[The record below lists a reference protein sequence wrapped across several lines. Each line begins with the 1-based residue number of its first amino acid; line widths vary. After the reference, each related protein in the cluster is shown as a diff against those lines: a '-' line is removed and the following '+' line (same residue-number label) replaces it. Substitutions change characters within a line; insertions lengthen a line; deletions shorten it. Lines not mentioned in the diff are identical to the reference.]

1 MEAELVSNPN
11 YSSAENEFD
20 YYQGMDDTTLFE
32 QLPMDYFDDLDFH
45 SLVSDSPNHQ
55 NPQSIIIAPPPA
67 PTPNKSATTSKLI
80 SFEQSNNNNN
90 NNAHRFYNN
99 LGSNDK
105 LETPKEESVLN
116 FQSLSRQGA
125 YFEDINKRL
134 TATNMADKAETRNPP
149 QAQDHVLAERRRREK
164 LNQKF
169 IALSSV
175 IPGRKKM
182 DKASV
187 LEDAIEYV
195 KQLKERQKILE
206 EQVAMKRKESAVRRC
221 ILFSGD
227 NDKSPSGEVS
237 EQALAELEAKFL
249 GKEVMIR
256 IQCEQQRGCEAKI
269 LRELGNLRLT
279 VKSSSILP
287 FGETTQY
294 ITIIAEM
301 EKENSMTAND
311 LVTCLMKA
319 LTLFQ

>member
-1 MEAELVSNPN
+1 MEAEFVSNRPN
-11 YSSAENEFD
+11 YSSANNEFD
-20 YYQGMDDTTLFE
+20 YYQGMEDTTLFE
-32 QLPMDYFDDLDFH
+32 QLPMDYFDGLDFH
-45 SLVSDSPNHQ
+45 SLVSDSSNHQ
-55 NPQSIIIAPPPA
+55 SPESIIIAPPQT
-67 PTPNKSATTSKLI
+67 PTPDKSATTSRLI

-90 NNAHRFYNN
+90 AHQFYNN
-99 LGSNDK
+99 LGSNVK
-105 LETPKEESVLN
+105 LETPKEETVFN

-134 TATNMADKAETRNPP
+134 TATNKADTAVTRNPL

-169 IALSSV
+169 IALSSI

-187 LEDAIEYV
+187 LGDAIEYI
-195 KQLKERQKILE
+195 KQLKERQKVLE
-206 EQVAMKRKESAVRRC
+206 EQVAVKRKESVRRC

-227 NDKSPSGEVS
+227 NDKSRSGEVS
-237 EQALAELEAKFL
+237 EQALAEMEAKVL
-249 GKEVMIR
+249 GKEVLIR

-294 ITIIAEM
+294 ITIISEM

-311 LVTCLMKA
+311 LVTSLRKA
-319 LTLFQ
+319 LTLFE